1 MNIVKLQN
9 QLKSVPVETLIKY
22 VQGANPE
29 VPSYLALAEIKNRK
43 DMEERYAAQNQ
54 TPPSAS
60 VAEDLTQA
68 QPQPGGVAMLAKN
81 PQLSPGAPTSQG
93 VADLSVPDDMYQDQ
107 SFAAGG
113 IVAFGPGGDVASKR
127 YQAALED
134 SYFSPGSIYAGA
146 KDLLGMP
153 FQYGWTI
160 DPATGK
166 LVRKKDI
173 EGFTP
178 SLDAYRKA
186 AELRKQGLLA
196 EADTLEKAASSP
208 KVDKKGL
215 ASVETSPVDTGMTF
229 SREDIANMEPYRK
242 TATPR
247 MDTMPTK
254 PVADVTR
261 PTEDVTKPM
270 PGPAVTPKRT
280 GIDSLLEKP
289 EGVAEAEM
297 ERYDRMMGVNPERAK
312 LEALTKRYETGAVEQ
327 ERMAPWMALAKAGFT
342 MAGGKSPFAIQNLSE
357 GAVAG
362 LADYAQAKDRLDKLT
377 EKQIDIRSK
386 LLQVDEARKSA
397 AATYGLNSEAAI
409 RARNAQKELK
419 QIEEENANLRN
430 AASNATQLK
439 AAQIA
444 AAKKSD
450 YETYIDLAKQDEDN
464 YKTIKDK
471 DGNVR
476 KVFDATRVTQAFKSW
491 SGTSSAAT
499 DKELID
505 KWSEKSFDKKFIAR
519 YPTPADFVLDY
530 RQRMGNLATSQG
542 AGPTANRPPLE
553 GIFKQK

>member
-9 QLKSVPVETLIKY
+9 ELKSVPVETLIKY
-22 VQGANPE
+22 VQGMNPE

-43 DMEERYAAQNQ
+43 EMEQRYAAQSQ
-54 TPPSAS
+54 KAPDKS

-68 QPQPGGVAMLAKN
+68 PTSGLEMLAKN
-81 PQLSPGAPTSQG
+81 PQLSPGAPSSQG
-93 VADLSVPDDMYQDQ
+93 VADLPVPDDMYQED

-113 IVAFGPGGDVASKR
+113 IVAFDNGGGVASKR

-153 FQYGWTI
+153 FQYGWTT
-160 DPATGK
+160 DPLTGK

-196 EADTLEKAASSP
+196 EADTLEKTAKSP
-208 KVDKKGL
+208 KVERKGL
-215 ASVETSPVDTGMTF
+215 ASIDTSTAEPGMTF
-229 SREDIANMEPYRK
+229 SRDEIANIYQNTIPTSKPSPVSTSE
-242 TATPR
+242 
-247 MDTMPTK
+247 MP
-254 PVADVTR
+254 PADVTK
-261 PTEDVTKPM
+261 PTEDITKPM
-270 PGPAVTPKRT
+270 PGPAVAPKRT
-280 GIDSLLEKP
+280 GIDSLLEKT

-297 ERYDRMMGVNPERAK
+297 DRYNKMMGDNPERAK
-312 LEALTKRYETGAVEQ
+312 LEALTKKYETGAVEQ
-327 ERMAPWMALAKAGFT
+327 ERMAPWMALARAGFT
-342 MAGGKSPFAIQNLSE
+342 MAGGRSPFAIQNLSE

-362 LADYAQAKDRLDKLT
+362 LTDYAQAKDRLDRLN
-377 EKQIDIRSK
+377 ERQIDIRSK
-386 LLQVDEARKSA
+386 LLQVDETRKSA

-471 DGNVR
+471 DGNLR

-505 KWSEKSFDKKFIAR
+505 KWSEKSFDKKFTAR

-553 GIFKQK
+553 GIFKK